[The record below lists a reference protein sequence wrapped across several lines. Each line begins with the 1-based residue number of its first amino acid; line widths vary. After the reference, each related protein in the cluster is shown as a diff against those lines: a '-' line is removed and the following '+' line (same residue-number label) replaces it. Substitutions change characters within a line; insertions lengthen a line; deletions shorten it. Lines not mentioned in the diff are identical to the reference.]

1 VNLPGFGTVT
11 CAQRQLAPGA
21 SSTCSV
27 NLSPPSGNYGGNARA
42 TAYNAGGEAIEAL
55 DRFHFF
61 IPESN
66 DASVRV
72 EFLVDGLNGDNPSGP
87 RIREGE
93 VLTFSYVVAN
103 VGGTELTGIRVTDT
117 EVGAIDC
124 PRATIQ
130 PGEVIVCTRTRVATL
145 IETSILATVRTD
157 EGVADNERLYYHVKP
172 YGREDQ
178 IILEVSIN
186 GVDADSVPG
195 SNLRVGE
202 TAVIRYVLSN
212 RANTATVWSAEILD
226 PWVPIGQ
233 LSCSGGPMLG
243 HYQSMVCTATIVI
256 QEGQQS
262 NLVVGHAWSNNGPRL
277 DASDRV
283 NYVGVA

>member
-1 VNLPGFGTVT
+1 
-11 CAQRQLAPGA
+11 
-21 SSTCSV
+21 
-27 NLSPPSGNYGGNARA
+27 
-42 TAYNAGGEAIEAL
+42 
-55 DRFHFF
+55 
-61 IPESN
+61 
-66 DASVRV
+66 
-72 EFLVDGLNGDNPSGP
+72 
-87 RIREGE
+87 
-93 VLTFSYVVAN
+93 
-103 VGGTELTGIRVTDT
+103 
-117 EVGAIDC
+117 
-124 PRATIQ
+124 
-130 PGEVIVCTRTRVATL
+130 
-145 IETSILATVRTD
+145 VRTD

-195 SNLRVGE
+195 PNLRVGE